1 MKVIASI
8 AMFLYHSQTMKQELW
23 TTLVMY
29 MAYFIDKQRQE
40 GHMRCKMNKFTV
52 LESPT
57 SLLQQEYRLFEMLGL
72 NENMNLRHYCVSRQ
86 L

>member
-1 MKVIASI
+1 
-8 AMFLYHSQTMKQELW
+8 
-23 TTLVMY
+23 
-29 MAYFIDKQRQE
+29 
-40 GHMRCKMNKFTV
+40 MRCKMNKFTV